1 MVKKIFVLLILL
13 LLNKMAKADNWITSF
28 DDAQKLAL
36 ATNKLMLVDF
46 WASWCG
52 PCKKMDSE
60 SWNNDDV
67 GLLMRNYIPVKIN
80 IDKNNYLA
88 SKYGVEGIPFIFIM
102 DGNGKVLYKEMSY
115 KSKREVITILNKYK
129 LDMAYLNPYLSSFYE
144 KNSFASSYRVATK
157 YSEFSMYLNEDIR
170 YDILSVSNQYF
181 SLAKKLLK
189 KSDLKNKKDFIQ
201 RIKLFKIKE
210 WLILNKDDKA
220 IKALNNY
227 NEVDIVKLNKSL
239 FSVLYYI
246 YYKKNGDIE
255 NEDIWFEKMSKI
267 DKTKLKRYFEQ
278 S

>member
-1 MVKKIFVLLILL
+1 MVKKIFALLILL
-13 LLNKMAKADNWITSF
+13 FLNKTAKADNWITSF

-267 DKTKLKRYFEQ
+267 DKIKLKRYFEQ

>member
-144 KNSFASSYRVATK
+144 KNSFASSYRVAMK

-220 IKALNNY
+220 INALNKY
-227 NEVDIVKLNKSL
+227 NEVDIVKLNKSF

>member
-267 DKTKLKRYFEQ
+267 DKIKLKRYFEQ

>member
-144 KNSFASSYRVATK
+144 KNSFASSYRVAMK

-220 IKALNNY
+220 IKALNKY
-227 NEVDIVKLNKSL
+227 NEVDIVKLNKSF

>member
-144 KNSFASSYRVATK
+144 KNSFASSYRVAMK

-220 IKALNNY
+220 IKALNKY

>member
-67 GLLMRNYIPVKIN
+67 ALLMRNYIPVKIN

-144 KNSFASSYRVATK
+144 KNSFASSYRVAMK

-220 IKALNNY
+220 INALNKY

-267 DKTKLKRYFEQ
+267 DKIKLKRYFEQ

>member
-144 KNSFASSYRVATK
+144 KNSFASSYRVAMK

-220 IKALNNY
+220 IKALNKY
-227 NEVDIVKLNKSL
+227 NEVDIVKLNKSF

-267 DKTKLKRYFEQ
+267 DKIKLKRYFEQ

>member
-144 KNSFASSYRVATK
+144 KNSFASSYRVAMK

-220 IKALNNY
+220 INALNKY

-267 DKTKLKRYFEQ
+267 DKIKLKRYFEQ

>member
-144 KNSFASSYRVATK
+144 KNSFASSYRVAMK

>member
-144 KNSFASSYRVATK
+144 KNSFASSYRVAMK

-267 DKTKLKRYFEQ
+267 DKIKLKRYFEQ